1 MQAARKLVLRRGE
14 FATGVQDSH
23 HDFEGRETRALVMF
37 FYGDAAPIIF
47 DGDGSIGVDGDAYRI
62 GIARHDLVDT
72 VIDDLIDEVVKATMI
87 GCTDVHA
94 RAHTYRFQPF
104 KNLNV
109 LFAIIAI
116 AISIPDHFSAAST
129 VANTTSDFRFSMAE

>member
-1 MQAARKLVLRRGE
+1 MQTAADLVAAAAE
-14 FATGVQDSH
+14 FATGVQNGH

-47 DGDGSIGVDGDAYRI
+47 DGDGAVGVDGDAYRI

-72 VIDDLIDEVVKATMI
+72 VIDDLIDELVKATMI

-94 RAHTYRFQPF
+94 RAHTHRFQPF

-109 LFAIIAI
+109 LFAIIAV
-116 AISIPDHFSAAST
+116 AISIPVHFSAAST
-129 VANTTSDFRFSMAE
+129 VAITIANFRFSMAE